1 MIYLSLFLIIKE
13 KDILLR
19 KKMKTRILYILLI
32 AFSTISCGIDN
43 KDKAIGEK
51 DFYTVEGSSGNIL
64 LYTFDKT
71 KSTMTIV
78 LGDLKEELT
87 QQRAASGIWYANE
100 YYDLRGKGNE
110 IELTKDGELL
120 FKTSKK

>member
-1 MIYLSLFLIIKE
+1 
-13 KDILLR
+13 
-19 KKMKTRILYILLI
+19 MKTRILYIFLI
-32 AFSTISCGIDN
+32 AFATTSCGIDN
-43 KDKAIGEK
+43 KDIVTGEK
-51 DFYTVEGSSGNIL
+51 DFYTIEGSSGSIL

-100 YYDLRGKGNE
+100 HYDLRGKGNE

-120 FKTSKK
+120 FKSSKK